1 MKKKIV
7 AVLLCAAAA
16 ASLLACGSKDTNT
29 ENAEAV
35 TETVTEPTA
44 EPETEVTTSA
54 TGELVN
60 SLSFDI
66 DAESCVTSLADY
78 SNVEVSLTGDYEV
91 PQDYID
97 QALESLFESVG
108 LTEQEVTDRDT
119 VQEGDIANI
128 DYTGY
133 WNDEAFEGG
142 ADTGHDLEIGSGSFV
157 PGFEEG
163 LIGVKVGETVTIDV
177 TFPDPYANNPDL
189 AGQLTQF
196 VVTINS
202 IKVPVTIDLLTDE
215 QVDEKFSEGYD
226 IHTVSELSDYAW
238 NYVEN
243 QAVTSCIIEY
253 MLTNSTVDIPE
264 DYLNARVDEFVAQ
277 AALYYG
283 LDVDSFAAMMES
295 YGSSLD
301 EYKENAKESV
311 SESIAQEL
319 IFETIGNREG
329 FNSYGDKY
337 DAFIQRNLDA
347 SSYTTAD
354 ELYEALGDGNA
365 EYGEKYAKRMY
376 VMNQAL
382 ELVKKNATITGAKV
396 YVYKEQ
402 EL

>member
-7 AVLLCAAAA
+7 AVLLCAAVA
-16 ASLLACGSKDTNT
+16 ASLLACGSKDDNT

-35 TETVTEPTA
+35 TETVTEPATEATA
-44 EPETEVTTSA
+44 EGTETV
-54 TGELVN
+54 TGESVN

-78 SNVEVSLTGDYEV
+78 SNVEVSLTGEYEV
-91 PQDYID
+91 LQDYVD
-97 QALESLFESVG
+97 QALEGLFESVG
-108 LTEQEVTDRDT
+108 MTEQEVTDRDT

-142 ADTGHDLEIGSGSFV
+142 ADTGYDLGIGSGAFI

-163 LIGVKVGETVTIDV
+163 LIGAKVGETVTIDV
-177 TFPDPYANNPDL
+177 TFPDPYKNNPDL
-189 AGQLTQF
+189 SGQLTQF

-202 IKVPVTIDLLTDE
+202 IKVPVTLDLLTDE
-215 QVDEKFSEGYD
+215 QVAEKFAEAYD
-226 IHTVSELSDYAW
+226 IHTVAELSDYAW
-238 NYVEN
+238 SYVEE

-277 AALYYG
+277 AAAYYG
-283 LDVDSFAAMMES
+283 IDMATFASMMES
-295 YGSSLD
+295 YGSSLE
-301 EYKENAKESV
+301 EYKESARESV
-311 SESIAQEL
+311 RQSIAQEL
-319 IFETIGNREG
+319 IFETIGIREG
-329 FNSYGDKY
+329 FTSYGDEY
-337 DAFIQRNLDA
+337 DAFIQENLDA
-347 SSYTTAD
+347 STYTTAD

-382 ELVKKNATITGAKV
+382 ELVKKNATISGAKV
-396 YVYKEQ
+396 YTYKEQ
-402 EL
+402 